1 LGFFGNN
8 SEESVHTFAN
18 FLVKLE
24 QSKKLD
30 FNQQARSRALDKE
43 ERERA
48 DEAELDNFILG
59 VLFEDRTDEV
69 MDMESEHIAMSRTDM
84 SEVTKGSMR
93 RNKSNSFESK

>member
-1 LGFFGNN
+1 M
-8 SEESVHTFAN
+8 HTFAN

-30 FNQQARSRALDKE
+30 FKQQARSRALDKE

-59 VLFEDRTDEV
+59 VLFEDNTDEV
-69 MDMESEHIAMSRTDM
+69 MDMESGHIVMSRTDM
-84 SEVTKGSMR
+84 SEVTKVSMR

>member
-1 LGFFGNN
+1 M
-8 SEESVHTFAN
+8 HKFAN

-59 VLFEDRTDEV
+59 VLFEDNTDEV
-69 MDMESEHIAMSRTDM
+69 MDMESGHTVMSRTDM
-84 SEVTKGSMR
+84 SEITKGSMR
-93 RNKSNSFESK
+93 RIKSNSFESK

>member
-1 LGFFGNN
+1 M
-8 SEESVHTFAN
+8 HTFAN

-84 SEVTKGSMR
+84 SEVTKVSMR